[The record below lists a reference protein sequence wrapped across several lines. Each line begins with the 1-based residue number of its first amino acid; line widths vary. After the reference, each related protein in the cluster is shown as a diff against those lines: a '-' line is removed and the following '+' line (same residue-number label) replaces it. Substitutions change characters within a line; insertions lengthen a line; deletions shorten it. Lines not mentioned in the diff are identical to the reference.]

1 MSRPLR
7 IEYPDAWYHVINRA
21 RRGQIFYVATD
32 DYRRFLGL
40 LQDTADMFSI
50 RVSAYC
56 LMPTHYHILVQ
67 TPNANMAR
75 CMRHI
80 NGVYTQ
86 RYNRR
91 HGCDGTLFRGRYKS
105 ILVDADSYLLQL
117 VRYIHKNPV
126 RAGLAEKLS
135 QYPWSSHKGY
145 LSLSKKWDW
154 LHKDF
159 ILSLLSTVKGGRLKA
174 YKQFIKM
181 EDSEEITQV
190 FERKKWPT
198 FLGDEKFV
206 RWLKGKF
213 FEQKHDPQIP
223 ESKILAPDLETI
235 KKAVCSYYR
244 VDGSELLK
252 NRRGKFNEPKSVA
265 IYLVRMLRNDGLL
278 NISFEFGLKGYSSAS
293 SVLEGLRKKI
303 QKNRQL
309 RKRVEEI
316 KNSVN
321 IGQTET

>member
-7 IEYPDAWYHVINRA
+7 IEYEGAWYHVMNRG
-21 RRGQIFYVATD
+21 RRSDRIFDDRNDYQMFIDLLKDATELWD
-32 DYRRFLGL
+32 VRI
-40 LQDTADMFSI
+40 A
-50 RVSAYC
+50 AYC
-56 LMPTHYHILVQ
+56 MMSKHYHLLIH
-67 TPNANMAR
+67 TPKGNLSR

-86 RYNRR
+86 RFNRS
-91 HGCDGTLFRGRYKS
+91 HNFDGQLFRGRFKS
-105 ILVDADSYLLQL
+105 ILVDGDNYLLEL
-117 VRYIHKNPV
+117 VRYIHRNPL
-126 RAGLAEKLS
+126 RAGVEDHLEK
-135 QYPWSSHKGY
+135 YPWSSHKGY
-145 LSLSKKWDW
+145 LSSSRKWDW

-190 FERKKWPT
+190 FEGKKWPT

-206 RWLKGKF
+206 RWLKATF

-278 NISFEFGLKGYSSAS
+278 DISFEFGLKGYSSAS

-303 QKNRQL
+303 RKNRQL
-309 RKRVEEI
+309 RKRLEEM
-316 KNSVN
+316 KNSIN